1 MTERKRMTRAEV
13 KELQASAESFHV
25 ADLAGVAQAA
35 ATAAAVAG
43 RDFEIPMSMATVAT
57 AATFAAIVPG
67 LLAELDAL
75 MAEAEQAVS

>member
-1 MTERKRMTRAEV
+1 
-13 KELQASAESFHV
+13 
-25 ADLAGVAQAA
+25 
-35 ATAAAVAG
+35 VAG
-43 RDFEIPMSMATVAT
+43 REFEIPSSMGTVAT